1 MLAFYQSYHYND
13 KRADLCFIRYDKAHT
28 YIFWYIIRQLHRKQD
43 RGSWWESGT
52 VPQLYGELSHGKSVT
67 RTWEARNSVKVPA
80 CFYCRKPGSF
90 KVRDMGWLLEA
101 VLAKSVKRRSASQ
114 RNEKNV
120 RLQKSIAWEKPRS
133 RASLRDQTYD
143 FPENRKAIEWIA
155 ADTERAFV
163 PWNGYT
169 AQPAFLRLFCIG
181 RRDGDEEK
189 APFLQGKRGTY
200 DE

>member
-28 YIFWYIIRQLHRKQD
+28 YIFWYIIRQLHMKQD

-67 RTWEARNSVKVPA
+67 RTWEARNSVRVPA

-101 VLAKSVKRRSASQ
+101 VLAKSVKGAAPHKEMKRMYGY
-114 RNEKNV
+114 K
-120 RLQKSIAWEKPRS
+120 
-133 RASLRDQTYD
+133 RASLGRNHAAEPLCEIRPMI
-143 FPENRKAIEWIA
+143 FLKIEKLSN
-155 ADTERAFV
+155 E
-163 PWNGYT
+163 
-169 AQPAFLRLFCIG
+169 
-181 RRDGDEEK
+181 
-189 APFLQGKRGTY
+189 
-200 DE
+200 

>member
-1 MLAFYQSYHYND
+1 M
-13 KRADLCFIRYDKAHT
+13 
-28 YIFWYIIRQLHRKQD
+28 KQD

-67 RTWEARNSVKVPA
+67 RTWEARNSVRVPA

-90 KVRDMGWLLEA
+90 KVRDMGWQLEA
-101 VLAKSVKRRSASQ
+101 VLAKSVKGAAPHKEMKRMYGFKRA
-114 RNEKNV
+114 
-120 RLQKSIAWEKPRS
+120 LPGRS
-133 RASLRDQTYD
+133 RAAEPLCEIRPMI
-143 FPENRKAIEWIA
+143 FLKIEKAIEWIA

-189 APFLQGKRGTY
+189 APSLQGREVHMMNRKHYLHILGTAVVATLCSITNNFSGG
-200 DE
+200 